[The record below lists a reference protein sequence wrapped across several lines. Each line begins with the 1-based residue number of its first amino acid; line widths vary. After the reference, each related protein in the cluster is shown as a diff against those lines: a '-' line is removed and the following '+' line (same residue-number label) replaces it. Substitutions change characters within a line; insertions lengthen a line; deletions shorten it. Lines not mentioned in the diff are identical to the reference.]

1 MNTRTLTIM
10 TVAAVSSLAA
20 CKSIAP
26 PFDRLKDSPITVY
39 RLQNYEPPAVAAATP
54 VPGATAGAPM
64 IPGLPP
70 EIQSWVTQGAAG
82 MGSLI
87 PPGLL
92 PPGLIPGT
100 AAPAT
105 TTPVVAPADAP
116 RFEGFRILGQAQA
129 MDQSLKD
136 DLATLFG
143 TESNFDSTMAQCLY
157 PEVGVSFQQTPPMLP
172 DNVLVS
178 FSCNH
183 VEAKNFQWPHPNK
196 GLKQDTIKKFSEIN
210 KKLFGG

>member
-1 MNTRTLTIM
+1 MNTRTLTIVA
-10 TVAAVSSLAA
+10 VAAVASLTA

-39 RLQNYEPPAVAAATP
+39 RLQNYEPPAVATATP

-70 EIQSWVTQGAAG
+70 EIQNWVTQGAAG

-100 AAPAT
+100 APGAAP
-105 TTPVVAPADAP
+105 PVAAPPPDAP

-129 MDQSLKD
+129 MDQKLKE

-143 TESNFDSTMAQCLY
+143 TESNFDSAMAQCLY
-157 PEVGVSFQQTPPMLP
+157 PEVGVSFQQPPPMLP

-196 GLKQDTIKKFSEIN
+196 GLKQETIKKFSEIN